1 MTKRRANIRNKS
13 RRKPRRR
20 SWLSRLFHFLALPLV
35 RRLIFIIL
43 IVALLFWQWSVVTTW
58 AGNIA
63 SKAWELF
70 GWGLSLIA
78 IAVVIIIGMLRR
90 RQLSTL
96 ARRWKLY
103 QWNKWLGAIT
113 FILAIWGILAL
124 LNLGGSLGLGILGQ
138 QDFIAILWILGLV
151 VLGAILVAPKACF
164 RLVASFLSWPSKLL
178 QRRPAPRLTSQP
190 EPSFPTV
197 PPAPKPPE
205 IEPEEETVTPLITPN
220 QAQQELK
227 QVAQEVWRKYGESPA
242 LITIDGW
249 RLPPIDILD
258 RAPEVEFSQADN
270 VQRAKLLEEALAS
283 YGVEAKVVQINA
295 GPTVTQ
301 FGLEPGW
308 DRKMKEIKERDRDG
322 NIKARLEE
330 VSKTRVK
337 VERITSLANDLALA
351 LAAPSIRIEAPV
363 PGKSVVGIEVPNT
376 ILSLVSLR
384 GVIETSTFQK
394 IESRSKLGL
403 ALGKGA
409 GGEAIAADL
418 SRMPHLLIAGATG
431 SGKTVCLN
439 SIICCLLLHNTPNE
453 VKFIMI
459 DPKRVELTPFNSIP
473 HLATPVII
481 DTNKALGTM
490 RWLNQEMDK
499 RYQKLATAKV
509 RNIEGYNRNKEG
521 EERLPYLILIIDELA
536 DLMMAGFDEVEHIL
550 CRLAQLARATGIHL
564 VVATQRPSV
573 DVVTGLIKANFPTR
587 VSFAVTSQVDSRTIL
602 DMGGA
607 EKLLGR
613 GDMLYMPTEAAKPK
627 RLQGCYVSDAETERL
642 VYFWGS
648 QQREEASLKIDE
660 LVPSVAAG
668 RKGDVLEDPLLEAAK
683 QLAKEHKHIST
694 SFLQR
699 RLHIGYPRAAR
710 IMEQLEEESTKGEG
724 V

>member
-1 MTKRRANIRNKS
+1 MAKKKANTKH
-13 RRKPRRR
+13 KPKGKPWWKRF
-20 SWLSRLFHFLALPLV
+20 FHFIILPPV
-35 RRLIFIIL
+35 RRLILVVI
-43 IVALLFWQWSVVTTW
+43 IVAVLFWQWSTLTSW
-58 AGNIA
+58 AAG
-63 SKAWELF
+63 
-70 GWGLSLIA
+70 
-78 IAVVIIIGMLRR
+78 VRD
-90 RQLSTL
+90 STL
-96 ARRWKLY
+96 ALFSWGLVLLVIAFGTLVVAAWRWGVPFLIY
-103 QWNKWLGAIT
+103 HWNQWLGGAA
-113 FILAIWGILAL
+113 FILAAWGILAFFR
-124 LNLGGSLGLGILGQ
+124 LGGRFGEAIIGSNVFLGALRL
-138 QDFIAILWILGLV
+138 LGLV
-151 VLGAILVAPKACF
+151 VIGIILVAPGVCL
-164 RLVASFLSWPSKLL
+164 RLMLKFLSWVGEQIRK
-178 QRRPAPRLTSQP
+178 RPAPTAV
-190 EPSFPTV
+190 TYV
-197 PPAPKPPE
+197 PPTTIEKPISSPLVTIAGEPMTGEAEAPAL
-205 IEPEEETVTPLITPN
+205 TPTP
-220 QAQQELK
+220 AQQELR
-227 QVAQEVWRKYGESPA
+227 QVAQEVWKKYGESPA
-242 LITIDGW
+242 LVTVDGW

-258 RAPEVEFSQADN
+258 SIPEVEFGQADN
-270 VQRAKLLEEALAS
+270 LQRAKLIEDALAS

-301 FGLEPGW
+301 FGVEPGW

-322 NIKARLEE
+322 NIRVRLEE

-376 ILSLVSLR
+376 ISGLVSLR
-384 GVIETSTFQK
+384 GVIETSVFQK
-394 IESRSKLGL
+394 TKSRSKLAL

-409 GGEAIAADL
+409 GGEAVAADL

-439 SIICCLLLHNTPNE
+439 AIICCLLLHNSPSE
-453 VKFIMI
+453 VQLIMI
-459 DPKRVELTPFNSIP
+459 DPKRVEMTPFNGIP
-473 HLATPVII
+473 HLATPVIV
-481 DTNKALGTM
+481 DTNKALSIL

-499 RYQKLATAKV
+499 RYQELAAAGA
-509 RNIEGYNRNKEG
+509 RNIEGYNRNKQG

-536 DLMMAGFDEVEHIL
+536 DLMMAGFDEVEHTL

-564 VVATQRPSV
+564 IVATQRPSV

-587 VSFAVTSQVDSRTIL
+587 ISFAVTSQVDSRTIL

-648 QQREEASLKIDE
+648 QRREEAAPMRIEE
-660 LVPSVAAG
+660 LAPPLTGA
-668 RKGDVLEDPLLEAAK
+668 RRGDFPEDPLLEAAK
-683 QLAKEHKHIST
+683 QLAKEYKHIST

-699 RLHIGYPRAAR
+699 RLRIGYPRAAR
-710 IMEQLEEESTKGEG
+710 IMEQLEEEGIKKGEG
-724 V
+724 E

>member
-1 MTKRRANIRNKS
+1 M
-13 RRKPRRR
+13 
-20 SWLSRLFHFLALPLV
+20 W
-35 RRLIFIIL
+35 RLIPIVL
-43 IVALLFWQWSVVTTW
+43 IVALIFWQWSAVTSWVNNTVNKVW
-58 AGNIA
+58 G
-63 SKAWELF
+63 LF
-70 GWGLSLIA
+70 GWGLVLIA
-78 IAVVIIIGMLRR
+78 VVVIIILGILWR

-103 QWNKWLGAIT
+103 QWNKWLGGVA
-113 FILAIWGILAL
+113 FILAIWGILSL
-124 LNLGGSLGLGILGQ
+124 FNLGGSFGLSITGQ
-138 QDFIAILWILGLV
+138 EDFVVILWILGLV
-151 VLGAILVAPKACF
+151 IIGIILVAPKACF
-164 RLVASFLSWPSKLL
+164 QLIANFFSWLGK
-178 QRRPAPRLTSQP
+178 QFKRRPDARPVLQPAPPQKLAL
-190 EPSFPTV
+190 PTV
-197 PPAPKPPE
+197 AATPQPPE
-205 IEPEEETVTPLITPN
+205 IEPEKETVTSVLTPT

-227 QVAQEVWRKYGESPA
+227 QVAQEVWKKYGESPS
-242 LITIDGW
+242 LVTIDGW
-249 RLPPIDILD
+249 RLPPVDILD
-258 RAPEVEFSQADN
+258 RSPEVEFSQADN
-270 VQRAKLLEEALAS
+270 MQRAKLLEEALDS

-301 FGLEPGW
+301 FGVEPGW
-308 DRKMKEIKERDRDG
+308 DRKIKEIKERDRDG
-322 NIKARLEE
+322 SVTVRLEE

-337 VERITSLANDLALA
+337 VERITSLASDLALA

-376 ILSLVSLR
+376 ISSLVSLR
-384 GVIETSTFQK
+384 GVIETNAFQRVEAK
-394 IESRSKLGL
+394 SKLTL

-418 SRMPHLLIAGATG
+418 ARMPHLLIAGATG

-453 VKFIMI
+453 SKFIMI

-473 HLATPVII
+473 HLAAPVIV
-481 DTNKALGTM
+481 DTNKALGTL

-499 RYQKLATAKV
+499 RYQKLATAGV
-509 RNIEGYNRNKEG
+509 RNIDGYNRNKQG
-521 EERLPYLILIIDELA
+521 DERFPYIILIIDELA

-587 VSFAVTSQVDSRTIL
+587 ISFAVTSQVDSRTIL

-613 GDMLYMPTEAAKPK
+613 GDMLYMPTEEAKPR
-627 RLQGCYVSDAETERL
+627 RLQGCYVSDNETERL

-648 QQREEASLKIDE
+648 QRREEADQLKIDE
-660 LVPSVAAG
+660 LVPSQAAA
-668 RKGDVLEDPLLEAAK
+668 KGEGFPEDPLLEAAK
-683 QLAKEHKHIST
+683 KLVQGHKHVST

-710 IMEQLEEESTKGEG
+710 LMEQLEEESGKGKEG
-724 V
+724 GL